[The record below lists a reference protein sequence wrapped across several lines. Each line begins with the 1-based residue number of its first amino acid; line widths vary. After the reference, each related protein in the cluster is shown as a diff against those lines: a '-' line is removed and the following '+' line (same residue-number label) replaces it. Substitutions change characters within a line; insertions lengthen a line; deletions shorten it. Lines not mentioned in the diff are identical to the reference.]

1 MGEDMFWAIR
11 GGGGGSF
18 GVVLAWKTNSV
29 PVPANVTVF
38 RVHRM
43 VKSSKDDD
51 KMTIQARFSSM
62 FLGGTDKLLQLMEE
76 KFPQLGL
83 MKEDCLEMSWAE
95 SDLYFEQFPIGAPL
109 ETLLGRNHKSA
120 LSKSFFK
127 AKSDFVKQPIPEM
140 VVAQVLQGRSKSTA
154 MVFVA

>member
-29 PVPANVTVF
+29 PVPANLTVF

-43 VKSSKDDD
+43 LDQNATNSSVA
-51 KMTIQARFSSM
+51 MTIQARFSSM
-62 FLGGTDKLLQLMEE
+62 FIGGTDKLLQLMEE

-127 AKSDFVKQPIPEM
+127 AKSDFVKQPM
-140 VVAQVLQGRSKSTA
+140 AQVLQGRSKSTA

>member
-43 VKSSKDDD
+43 LD
-51 KMTIQARFSSM
+51 QN
-62 FLGGTDKLLQLMEE
+62 GTNS
-76 KFPQLGL
+76 P
-83 MKEDCLEMSWAE
+83 
-95 SDLYFEQFPIGAPL
+95 
-109 ETLLGRNHKSA
+109 
-120 LSKSFFK
+120 
-127 AKSDFVKQPIPEM
+127 
-140 VVAQVLQGRSKSTA
+140 VAVCCTQVS
-154 MVFVA
+154 

>member
-43 VKSSKDDD
+43 LDQNATNSSV
-51 KMTIQARFSSM
+51 AVR
-62 FLGGTDKLLQLMEE
+62 TDKLLQLMEE

-140 VVAQVLQGRSKSTA
+140 VVAQVLQ
-154 MVFVA
+154 

>member
-1 MGEDMFWAIR
+1 
-11 GGGGGSF
+11 
-18 GVVLAWKTNSV
+18 
-29 PVPANVTVF
+29 
-38 RVHRM
+38 
-43 VKSSKDDD
+43 
-51 KMTIQARFSSM
+51 MTIQARFSSM

-127 AKSDFVKQPIPEM
+127 AKSDFVKQPIPEK
-140 VVAQVLQGRSKSTA
+140 QIHGYGICSLRRENE
-154 MVFVA
+154 

>member
-1 MGEDMFWAIR
+1 
-11 GGGGGSF
+11 
-18 GVVLAWKTNSV
+18 
-29 PVPANVTVF
+29 
-38 RVHRM
+38 
-43 VKSSKDDD
+43 
-51 KMTIQARFSSM
+51 MTIQARSM

-83 MKEDCLEMSWAE
+83 VKEDCLEMSWAQ

-127 AKSDFVKQPIPEM
+127 EKSDFVKQPIPEM
-140 VVAQVLQGRSKSTA
+140 VVAQVLRGRSKSTA
-154 MVFVA
+154 MAFVAYGGQMNEIPETETPHPHRAGNIFIILYMVD

>member
-29 PVPANVTVF
+29 PVPANLTVF

-43 VKSSKDDD
+43 LDQNATNSSV
-51 KMTIQARFSSM
+51 AVR
-62 FLGGTDKLLQLMEE
+62 TDKLLQLMEE

-127 AKSDFVKQPIPEM
+127 AKSDFVKQPM
-140 VVAQVLQGRSKSTA
+140 AQVLQGRSKSTA

>member
-1 MGEDMFWAIR
+1 
-11 GGGGGSF
+11 
-18 GVVLAWKTNSV
+18 
-29 PVPANVTVF
+29 
-38 RVHRM
+38 
-43 VKSSKDDD
+43 
-51 KMTIQARFSSM
+51 MTIQALFSSM

-76 KFPQLGL
+76 KLV
-83 MKEDCLEMSWAE
+83 KEDCLEISWAE

-140 VVAQVLQGRSKSTA
+140 AVAQVL
-154 MVFVA
+154 